1 MDAILLENNRC
12 NQRAHPNTHWLGPPK
27 SKGLLWTI
35 YNATLVHVYG
45 DMRLHFKNKACN
57 WNNYR
62 NFSRLSLKDSKF
74 FFRDSFLSTI
84 GFG

>member
-35 YNATLVHVYG
+35 YNVSVVHDPPRALVNKRFVYKG
-45 DMRLHFKNKACN
+45 V
-57 WNNYR
+57 
-62 NFSRLSLKDSKF
+62 
-74 FFRDSFLSTI
+74 
-84 GFG
+84 